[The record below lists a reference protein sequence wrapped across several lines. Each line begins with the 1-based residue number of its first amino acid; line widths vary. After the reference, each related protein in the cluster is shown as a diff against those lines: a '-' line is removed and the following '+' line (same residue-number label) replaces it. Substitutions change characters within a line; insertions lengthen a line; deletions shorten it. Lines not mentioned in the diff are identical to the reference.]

1 MYAIHLMS
9 CTASCTAS
17 CTHETKGIVMQ
28 IHSCNLYDSN
38 ERFFFFFFLSWEIDH
53 GMYTALFFIS
63 ILIITRYCISYSALQ
78 KFDQKVGIIT
88 YMNEKYW
95 YWHENF

>member
-1 MYAIHLMS
+1 MV
-9 CTASCTAS
+9 CTQ
-17 CTHETKGIVMQ
+17 H
-28 IHSCNLYDSN
+28 
-38 ERFFFFFFLSWEIDH
+38 
-53 GMYTALFFIS
+53 FFIS